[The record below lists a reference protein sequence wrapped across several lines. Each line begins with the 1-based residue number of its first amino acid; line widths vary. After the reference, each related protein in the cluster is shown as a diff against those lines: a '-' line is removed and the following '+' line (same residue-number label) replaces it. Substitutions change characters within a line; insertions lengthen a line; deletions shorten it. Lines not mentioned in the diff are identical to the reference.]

1 MARESL
7 PWRVPYKLQRSA
19 CQGQLKGQ
27 MEGGDVDPNGSRAG
41 SESHNGSS
49 HTGSGR
55 QRLEQVVIRFAGDS
69 GDGMQLTG
77 DRFTTDAALF
87 GNDLATQ
94 PNYPAEIRAPAGTLP
109 GVSSFQIQIAD
120 YDILTAG
127 DRPDVL
133 VAMNPAALK
142 ANIGDLPR
150 GGMVI
155 ANSDEFTKR
164 NLTKV
169 GYITNPLESD
179 ELDDYVVH
187 SVAMTSLTLGA
198 VESISASKKDGQRAK
213 NMFALGLLSWMYGR
227 PIQTSEKFIRE
238 KFARKPDVAEANVL
252 ALKAGW
258 NYGETTEAF
267 GTTYEV
273 SRATLPAGQYRQI
286 SGNTALAYGI
296 VAAGQLAGIQ
306 VVLGSYPITPASD
319 ILHELSKHK
328 NFNVITFQAEDEIG
342 GICAALG
349 AAYGGALGV
358 TSTSGPGISLK
369 SEALGLGVM
378 TELPLLVIDV
388 QRGGP
393 STGLPT
399 KTEQA
404 DLLQAL
410 YGRNGESPVAVLA
423 PRSPADCFQTALEAV
438 RIALSYQTPVIV
450 LSDGA
455 IANGSEPWQ
464 VPDVA
469 DLPPIKHTLVKPGEP
484 FQPYNRDPET
494 LARQFAVPGTP
505 GLEHRIGGLEAANGS
520 GNISYEPVNHD
531 LMVRL
536 RQAKIDGISVPDLEV
551 DDPTGDAELLL
562 IGWGSSYGPIGE
574 ACRRARRKGIKVAHA
589 HLRHLSPFP
598 ANLGDVLRRY
608 PKVVAPEMNLGQ
620 LALLLRGKYLVDV
633 QSVTK
638 VQGVAFLADEVGRVI
653 RAALAGTL
661 AEIENDKTMVA
672 RMAAATV
679 GAGASE

>member
-1 MARESL
+1 MDL
-7 PWRVPYKLQRSA
+7 N
-19 CQGQLKGQ
+19 
-27 MEGGDVDPNGSRAG
+27 GGGAG
-41 SESHNGSS
+41 SDSHSESSNGSS
-49 HTGSGR
+49 HKKSDP

-77 DRFTTDAALF
+77 DRFTTEAALF

-169 GYITNPLESD
+169 GYVTNPLESD
-179 ELDDYVVH
+179 ELADYVVH
-187 SVAMTSLTLGA
+187 SVAMTTLTLGA

-227 PIQTSEKFIRE
+227 PIQTSENFIRE
-238 KFARKPDVAEANVL
+238 KFARKPDIAEANVL

-273 SRATLPAGQYRQI
+273 SRATLPAGEYRQI

-296 VAAGQLAGIQ
+296 VAAGQLADIP

-369 SEALGLGVM
+369 SEAIGLGVM

-410 YGRNGESPVAVLA
+410 FGRNGESPVAVLA
-423 PRSPADCFQTALEAV
+423 PRSPSDCFATALEAV
-438 RIALSYQTPVIV
+438 RIAVSYHTPVIL

-455 IANGSEPWQ
+455 IANGSEPWL
-464 VPDVA
+464 VPSVD
-469 DLPPIKHTLVKPGEP
+469 DLPPITHTFAKSDEP
-484 FQPYNRDPET
+484 FQPYARDPET

-589 HLRHLSPFP
+589 HLRYLNPFP

-608 PKVVAPEMNLGQ
+608 PQVVAPEMNLGQ

-661 AEIENDKTMVA
+661 ADIEHDKTTNA
-672 RMAAATV
+672 RMATATV
-679 GAGASE
+679 GAGAHE

>member
-1 MARESL
+1 M
-7 PWRVPYKLQRSA
+7 
-19 CQGQLKGQ
+19 
-27 MEGGDVDPNGSRAG
+27 
-41 SESHNGSS
+41 
-49 HTGSGR
+49 
-55 QRLEQVVIRFAGDS
+55 
-69 GDGMQLTG
+69 
-77 DRFTTDAALF
+77 
-87 GNDLATQ
+87 
-94 PNYPAEIRAPAGTLP
+94 P

-169 GYITNPLESD
+169 GYVANPLETG
-179 ELDDYVVH
+179 ELSDYVVH
-187 SVAMTSLTLGA
+187 SVAMTTLTLGA
-198 VESISASKKDGQRAK
+198 VEAIGASKKDGQRAK

-227 PIQTSEKFIRE
+227 PIQTSENFIRE
-238 KFARKPDVAEANVL
+238 KFVRKPDVAEANVL

-273 SRATLPAGQYRQI
+273 SRATLPPGEYRQI

-296 VAAGQLAGIQ
+296 VAAGQLANIP

-319 ILHELSKHK
+319 ILHELSRHK

-342 GICAALG
+342 GVCAAIG
-349 AAYGGALGV
+349 ASYGGALGV

-369 SEALGLGVM
+369 SEALGLAVM

-410 YGRNGESPVAVLA
+410 FGRNGESPVAVVA
-423 PRSPADCFQTALEAV
+423 PKSPSDCFQTAIEAA
-438 RIALSYQTPVIV
+438 RIAVSYHTPVIV

-464 VPDVA
+464 IPDVSS
-469 DLPPIKHTLVKPGEP
+469 LQPITHAFAKPDEP
-484 FQPYNRDPET
+484 FQPYARDPET

-536 RQAKIDGISVPDLEV
+536 RQAKIDGIKVPDLEV

-589 HLRHLSPFP
+589 HLRYLNPFP

-608 PKVVAPEMNLGQ
+608 PRVVAPEMNLGQ
-620 LALLLRGKYLVDV
+620 LAMLLRSKYLVDV
-633 QSVTK
+633 QSVSK
-638 VQGVAFLADEVGRVI
+638 VQGIAFLADEIGRVI

-661 AEIENDKTMVA
+661 AEIEQDKTMVA

-679 GAGASE
+679 GAGANA